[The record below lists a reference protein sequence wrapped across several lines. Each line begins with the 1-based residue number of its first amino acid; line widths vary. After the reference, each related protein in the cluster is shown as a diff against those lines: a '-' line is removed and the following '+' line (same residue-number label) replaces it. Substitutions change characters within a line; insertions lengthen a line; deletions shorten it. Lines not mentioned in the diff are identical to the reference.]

1 MAPERVFITWW
12 ILFLTAGLFVGLA
25 VVYAADSQWLGVA
38 VMVPLA
44 VFSVWLGL
52 VHRARLRRLEENN
65 PFVGS
70 SRLNP

>member
-12 ILFLTAGLFVGLA
+12 ILILTAGLFVGLA
-25 VVYAADSQWLGVA
+25 VVYAADSRWLGVA

-44 VFSVWLGL
+44 VFSVRLGI
-52 VHRARLRRLEENN
+52 VHRARLRQLEKNN
-65 PFVGS
+65 PFVGG